1 MITLR
6 KRQNK
11 CSLSINAVM
20 YARMP
25 VTVKSVE
32 NLKNRELLQ
41 SSIYPSPKKNN
52 ENNIAKFGLYVARKW
67 EWYGRLG
74 DDMELISDHILARCK
89 I

>member
-11 CSLSINAVM
+11 CPLSINAVM

-32 NLKNRELLQ
+32 NLNDREMLQ
-41 SSIYPSPKKNN
+41 SSIYPSPKK
-52 ENNIAKFGLYVARKW
+52 
-67 EWYGRLG
+67 
-74 DDMELISDHILARCK
+74 
-89 I
+89 